1 MNRKEF
7 REARARDDALLAAN
21 KVPVGMSKCDD
32 CNVTL
37 QETLTGSRYYMD
49 IAGRKHHVCSDC
61 YFDSVDE
68 VVTKHPIK
76 STPVSR

>member
-1 MNRKEF
+1 MNRKQF

-21 KVPVGMSKCDD
+21 KIPVGMSSCND

-37 QETLTGSRYYMD
+37 QETITGSRYYLAP
-49 IAGRKHHVCSDC
+49 AGEKRHVCSDC

-68 VVTKHPIK
+68 IVTKHPVK
-76 STPVSR
+76 SSPVSR